1 MPNAHSN
8 KIRLDRLLVERGLAE
23 SREKA
28 QGLILAGQILVNE
41 QKEEKCGTLVDAA
54 AALRLVGDV
63 PKYVSRG
70 GLKLEG
76 ALEHFRINPD
86 TKVCL
91 DIGSSTGGFTDCLL
105 QHGAG
110 KVFAVDGGTN
120 QLDWK
125 LRRDPRVV
133 VLEKINARYLTF
145 DRIGT
150 LSEIATVD
158 VSFISVTM
166 ILPALVPLLASPADL
181 VVLVKPQFE
190 VGKGQVGKGGIVR
203 DPAQHQESVA
213 KVSRKLLELG
223 FSQLASMESPLLG
236 AEGNRE
242 FFLHAVWKQDLGARI
257 QDSGARI

>member
-1 MPNAHSN
+1 MARDRSD
-8 KIRLDRLLVERGLAE
+8 KIRLDRLLVERGLVE

-28 QGLILAGQILVNE
+28 QSLILAGEILVNG
-41 QKEEKCGTLVDAA
+41 QKEEKCGTLVDAKA
-54 AALRLVGDV
+54 LLRLLSGA
-63 PKYVSRG
+63 PRYVSRG

-86 TKVCL
+86 AKLCL
-91 DIGSSTGGFTDCLL
+91 DIGASTGGFTDCLL

-110 KVFAVDGGTN
+110 KVFAVDVGTN

-125 LRRDPRVV
+125 LRHDSRVV
-133 VLEKINARYLTF
+133 VLEKTNARYLSF

-150 LSEIATVD
+150 PADLVTMD
-158 VSFISVTM
+158 VSFISATL

-181 VVLVKPQFE
+181 LVLVKPQFE

-203 DPAQHQESVA
+203 DPAQHQEAVA

-223 FSQLASMESPLLG
+223 FTQLSSMESPLLG
-236 AEGNRE
+236 AEGNHE
-242 FFLHAVWKQDLGARI
+242 FFLHAVWKSQDFGTKI
-257 QDSGARI
+257 

>member
-1 MPNAHSN
+1 MAHGRME
-8 KIRLDRLLVERGLAE
+8 KIRLDRLLVDRGLVE

-28 QGLILAGQILVNE
+28 QGLILAGQILVDE
-41 QKEEKCGTLVDAA
+41 QKKEKCGTLVDAQ
-54 AALRLVGDV
+54 AALRLLGD
-63 PKYVSRG
+63 PPRYVSRG

-91 DIGSSTGGFTDCLL
+91 DIGASTGGFTDCLL

-110 KVFAVDGGTN
+110 QVFAVDGGTN

-125 LRRDPRVV
+125 LRRDARVV
-133 VLEKINARYLTF
+133 VLEKLNARYITF

-150 LSEIATVD
+150 LAELVTID
-158 VSFISVTM
+158 VSFISVTL
-166 ILPALVPLLASPADL
+166 ILPPLVPLLASPADL
-181 VVLVKPQFE
+181 IVLVKPQFE

-203 DPAQHQESVA
+203 DPAQQQEAVA

-223 FSQLASMESPLLG
+223 FSHLASMESPLLG

-242 FFLHAVWKQDLGARI
+242 FFLHAVWKT
-257 QDSGARI
+257 